1 MPTRDSTHV
10 ALVGLRTSVFFPT
23 GHAALA
29 NTCTHTDARA
39 LLSCIVH
46 THLHHTEVFSPCMD
60 GSLATCSKGC
70 VLSPMKLSLT
80 YVKNTQKWKGDNT
93 VAVVAPSKDTH
104 HALCGFLAPT
114 LRASLVLWNGDFGL
128 EALWKYNMHAWKC
141 T

>member
-1 MPTRDSTHV
+1 M
-10 ALVGLRTSVFFPT
+10 
-23 GHAALA
+23 
-29 NTCTHTDARA
+29 CTHTQMLKHSLHASYTHTYTTQKSSHPVWMAVLPRVLRA
-39 LLSCIVH
+39 VYSH
-46 THLHHTEVFSPCMD
+46 
-60 GSLATCSKGC
+60 
-70 VLSPMKLSLT
+70 SPMKLSLT